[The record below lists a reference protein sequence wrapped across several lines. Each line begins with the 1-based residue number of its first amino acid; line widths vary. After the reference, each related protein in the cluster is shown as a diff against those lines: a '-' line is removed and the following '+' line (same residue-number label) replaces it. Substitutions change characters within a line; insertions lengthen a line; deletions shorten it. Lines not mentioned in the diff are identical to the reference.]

1 MAEFHLTLT
10 RREGR
15 MAFDAF
21 LKIEGIEGDSTDRG
35 HKGEIEILS
44 WSWGETNTGTSST
57 GGGGGA
63 GKVSMQDFHFTMQ
76 VSKASPDLMLACA
89 TGKHFKEATLTARKA
104 GERQQ
109 EFLKIT
115 LSDVLVSSYQTD
127 GNTKDK
133 DVPLPVDQIAL
144 NFAKIEFL

>member
-1 MAEFHLTLT
+1 
-10 RREGR
+10 

-21 LKIEGIEGDSTDRG
+21 LKIEGIEGDSTDRE

-44 WSWGETNTGTSST
+44 WSWGETNTGTSNT

-76 VSKASPDLMLACA
+76 ISEASSELMKACA

-104 GERQQ
+104 GARQQ
-109 EFLKIT
+109 EFLKIKLT
-115 LSDVLVSSYQTD
+115 DVLVSSYQTD

-133 DVPLPVDQIAL
+133 DVPLPVDQITL